1 MTPVWVRPW
10 MAWLLVLGLVALF
23 AGVQTLRLADERTAH
38 QTTIARH
45 AQVLQELERQA
56 REAVEAARAEE
67 QRRAQ
72 ALQEV
77 IYEAE
82 EKLARSRADA
92 AAASDAGDRLRERIT
107 ELTAACRVGSGNPA
121 APGSSQATNST
132 ADLLAIV
139 QRRLDAAA
147 EGIARFADAAHAA
160 GAACQN
166 AHGTLTTPTLG
177 R

>member
-1 MTPVWVRPW
+1 
-10 MAWLLVLGLVALF
+10 MAWLLVLGLVSLF

-38 QTTIARH
+38 QVTIARH
-45 AQVLQELERQA
+45 AQVLQDLERKA

-107 ELTAACRVGSGNPA
+107 ELTAVCRVGSGDPTA
-121 APGSSQATNST
+121 SGAGASTNST
-132 ADLLAIV
+132 SNLLANV
-139 QRRLDAAA
+139 QRRLDEAA
-147 EGIARFADAAHAA
+147 EGIARFADAANAA
-160 GAACQN
+160 GVACQSS
-166 AHGTLTTPTLG
+166 HESLTPPGGL
-177 R
+177 RR